1 VVLEAEK
8 NLAAI
13 VEAVESSRWPQSA
26 SNAVLLLSIY
36 ALKGVGNVITANFNA
51 GTGILLRRAIREDGV
66 EPTLADLGVATE
78 LFDEGRV
85 FLSSIVNYLDQ
96 FG

>member
-1 VVLEAEK
+1 MVLEAEK

-13 VEAVESSRWPQSA
+13 VEAIESSCWPQGA
-26 SNAVLLLSIY
+26 SNSVLLLSID
-36 ALKGVGNVITANFNA
+36 ALKGVCNVVTSDFNA

-78 LFDEGRV
+78 LFDKGRV
-85 FLSSIVNYLDQ
+85 FLSGIVDYLDQ